1 VLGGGYAL
9 EVEADG
15 GVDLATRLSAMPG
28 VRGVTESVPGRFRV
42 ICDSDLRGEAA
53 AEVVAGGGRLK
64 QLSLDRPSL
73 ETIYTRY
80 FQSAQ
85 EVRHAA

>member
-1 VLGGGYAL
+1 MA
-9 EVEADG
+9 
-15 GVDLATRLSAMPG
+15 ATISPSGLPLCRACARSSEPA
-28 VRGVTESVPGRFRV
+28 PGRFRM

-64 QLSLDRPSL
+64 QLSLDQPSL

-80 FQSAQ
+80 FQ
-85 EVRHAA
+85 